1 MDWRN
6 NAYSSLVQG
15 LEFSASRISF
25 GDYSVSRQRG
35 VVDLFVIVDDDML
48 SYLQGLEAQGPNLEH
63 ALSND
68 LPRIL
73 FFNINGSGLGHLS
86 RCLAYARRMR
96 GRARPIFFSLASAI
110 EIIHDMGFEADYF
123 VSEFWSS
130 SHINAWN
137 RELAVRFGLMLEEV
151 RPDAVVFDGTWP
163 FHGFMHAC
171 DQYGISV
178 RVWSNRGLHKEDFE
192 PVPVK
197 ESDFDLVIQP
207 GEIGSDFT
215 VERAERPGRKVMTPP
230 VTLLKHNELLGR
242 DEARE
247 KLGLERDGRY
257 ALFSLGPGNLKD
269 VSDIAHGLLKEM
281 RERGFTV
288 VWARAPISV
297 RDVPLPDDVPVIS
310 VYPLVRYLRAFDV
323 VASAAG
329 YNACC
334 EIVQTGV
341 PSLLVPNMQVA
352 DDQTRRAQ
360 IISRYAPVVVSLCE
374 TPDQRHGAV
383 DDLLKLVDTSRKMPT
398 IDLDG
403 AERAA
408 DEILALVTQKAAL

>member
-1 MDWRN
+1 MNW
-6 NAYSSLVQG
+6 G
-15 LEFSASRISF
+15 GISAVLTDRIS
-25 GDYSVSRQRG
+25 RG
-35 VVDLFVIVDDDML
+35 LKKLIL
-48 SYLQGLEAQGPNLEH
+48 GHGHGRAPKPGLTEE
-63 ALSND
+63 

-73 FFNINGSGLGHLS
+73 FFNINGSGTGHLS
-86 RCLAYARRMR
+86 RCLAYAHRMR
-96 GRARPIFFSLASAI
+96 GRAKPVFFSLASAI

-123 VSEFWSS
+123 VSEFWSR

-137 RELAVRFGLMLEEV
+137 RELALRFGLMLEEL
-151 RPDAVVFDGTWP
+151 RPVAVVFDGTWP

-178 RVWSNRGLHKEDFE
+178 RIWSNRGLHKEDFE

-197 ESDFDLVIQP
+197 ESEFDLVIQP
-207 GEIGSDFT
+207 GEVGSDFT
-215 VERAERPGRKVMTPP
+215 IERAERPGRKVMTPP
-230 VTLLKHNELLGR
+230 VTLLKNEELLDR

-247 KLGLERDGRY
+247 ELGLERDGRY

-269 VSDIAHGLLKEM
+269 VTDVAHGLLEEM
-281 RERGFTV
+281 RGRGFTV

-297 RDVPLPDDVPVIS
+297 RDVPLPDNVTTIS

-323 VASAAG
+323 FASAAG

-334 EIVQTGV
+334 EIVQSGV
-341 PSLLVPNMQVA
+341 PSLLIPNMQVA
-352 DDQTRRAQ
+352 DDQTRRAHLAA
-360 IISRYAPVVVSLCE
+360 RYAPVVVSPCE
-374 TPDQRHGAV
+374 TPDQRRDAV
-383 DDLLKLVDTSRKMPT
+383 DGLLKLVDTSREMPT